1 MKKDIHTHEHLLNV
15 GFEMFLEDG
24 SRNITVRKLA
34 QRANVNSGV
43 FSYHFG
49 SRENYLTE
57 LLERWY
63 APMFNSVQMTM
74 GSNLPPLEGLRAIIL
89 EVLDYVA
96 KYGKLIAHL
105 FLDAKSGEQAA
116 RKFANN
122 VPLRHPRVILQA
134 IKRAQDAGCIIQEDP
149 VRLLLYLVSVTE
161 APMIM
166 QHMIHG
172 ATDLPPAMMQDV
184 RVILDDPT
192 SAAQRLDWALKGI
205 TV

>member
-15 GFEMFLEDG
+15 GFEMFMEAGL
-24 SRNITVRKLA
+24 RNITVRKLA

-49 SRENYLTE
+49 SRENYLIE
-57 LLERWY
+57 LMERWY
-63 APMFNSVQMTM
+63 APLFESMQITLC
-74 GSNLPPLEGLRAIIL
+74 SNLPPMEGLRAIIH
-89 EVLDYVA
+89 EVLNYIS
-96 KYGKLIAHL
+96 KYGNLVAHL
-105 FLDAKSGEQAA
+105 LLDAKSGEQAA

-122 VPLRHPRVILQA
+122 VPLRHPRLLLEA
-134 IKRAQDAGCIIQEDP
+134 IKRAQDAGCLIREDP
-149 VRLLLYLVSVTE
+149 VHILIYLVSATE

-172 ATDLPPAMMQDV
+172 ATDLPPAIIHDV
-184 RVILDDPT
+184 QVIIDDPA
-192 SAAQRLDWALKGI
+192 SAIQRLDWALKGI